1 MAKSK
6 STRRARKTRIAIL
19 TGGGD
24 CPGLNAVIRAVV
36 KTSQNVYGWEVFGVR
51 NGFEGFTEPRDQGV
65 QLITRGEIA
74 GILPRGGTILGANNR
89 FNIFA
94 VPREKG
100 DPHDLST
107 RVLSVVKRKR
117 IRAVVTVGGDGT
129 QTIATRLS
137 DMGVPVVGVPKTID
151 NDLRGTDRTFGF
163 DSAVRVVA
171 QAIDRLY
178 TTAASHHRVMC
189 VEVMGRHSGWIALHG
204 GLAGGAEVILIPEIP
219 YDPDAIA
226 RKIEG
231 RVKHGRR
238 FSVIVI
244 SEGATRKDG
253 ALVYRQGSEEDGT
266 RLGGVSFQVAE
277 ELRARTSLEV
287 RNIVLGHTQRG
298 GSPTAFDRVLA
309 TRMGEHAVILI
320 DKERYGHMVALRGT
334 KMTSV
339 PLERATRAIKRVRPK
354 GQLVASARSLGISF
368 GAADGSDDS
377 YFEARQNHGVP

>member
-1 MAKSK
+1 M
-6 STRRARKTRIAIL
+6 
-19 TGGGD
+19 
-24 CPGLNAVIRAVV
+24 
-36 KTSQNVYGWEVFGVR
+36 E
-51 NGFEGFTEPRDQGV
+51 RD
-65 QLITRGEIA
+65 EIA

-107 RVLSVVKRKR
+107 RVLSVIKRKR
-117 IRAVVTVGGDGT
+117 IRAVITVGGDGT
-129 QTIATRLS
+129 QAIATRLS

-189 VEVMGRHSGWIALHG
+189 VEVMGRNAGWIALHG

-226 RKIEG
+226 KKIES
-231 RVKHGRR
+231 RVQHGRR
-238 FSVIVI
+238 FSVVVV
-244 SEGATRKDG
+244 SEGAAREGGT
-253 ALVYRQGSEEDGT
+253 LVYRQGSEEDGA

-277 ELRARTSLEV
+277 ELRTRTSLEV

-298 GSPTAFDRVLA
+298 GSPTAFDRILA
-309 TRMGEHAVILI
+309 TRMGEHAVSLI

-334 KMTSV
+334 KLTSV
-339 PLERATRAIKRVRPK
+339 PLERATRAIKRVRPN
-354 GQLVASARSLGISF
+354 GQLVACARSLGISF

-377 YFEARQNHGVP
+377 YFEARTRHGVP